1 MAVTNTGIVLRTIT
15 GVNDPAGGRMRAK
28 KEKTE
33 QGKVLL
39 SVQNVME
46 EVQSN
51 ERGRERE

>member
-1 MAVTNTGIVLRTIT
+1 M
-15 GVNDPAGGRMRAK
+15 MRAK

-33 QGKVLL
+33 EEKVLL

>member
-1 MAVTNTGIVLRTIT
+1 MVATREGPL
-15 GVNDPAGGRMRAK
+15 PARGRATRGGPLPER
-28 KEKTE
+28 E
-33 QGKVLL
+33 GGNVLL

>member
-1 MAVTNTGIVLRTIT
+1 
-15 GVNDPAGGRMRAK
+15 MRAK

-33 QGKVLL
+33 EAREGKVLL